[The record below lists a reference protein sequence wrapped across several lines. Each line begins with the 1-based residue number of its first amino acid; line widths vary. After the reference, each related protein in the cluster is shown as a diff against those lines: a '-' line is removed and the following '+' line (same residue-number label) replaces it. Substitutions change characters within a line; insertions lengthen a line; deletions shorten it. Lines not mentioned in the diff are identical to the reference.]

1 MMQHPKQS
9 TSMEPTSKEPLRLWL
24 RLLKTNRLI
33 ESELR
38 ERFRVKFSTTLPRF
52 DVMSA
57 LYWNQNG
64 LKMSELSR
72 MLLVSNGNVTG
83 IVDRLSEDG
92 LMLRENVP
100 GDRRAYRV
108 RLTQKGINE
117 FLKQATTHE
126 IWVSEILG
134 GQDTET
140 CRKISTLLTKTLTI
154 GNEVTEDD

>member
-1 MMQHPKQS
+1 MMQHPKPNP
-9 TSMEPTSKEPLRLWL
+9 SMETTSKEPLRLWL

-33 ESELR
+33 EAELR

-57 LYWNQNG
+57 LYCNQSG

-83 IVDRLSEDG
+83 IVDRLSKDG
-92 LMLRENVP
+92 LMLRESVP

-108 RLTQKGINE
+108 RLTQKGIDD
-117 FLKQATTHE
+117 FLKQAATHE
-126 IWVSEILG
+126 IWVSEMLA
-134 GQDTET
+134 GQDAET
-140 CRKISTLLTKTLTI
+140 CAEISTLLARTLTI
-154 GNEVTEDD
+154 GKEATDDD

>member
-1 MMQHPKQS
+1 MQHPKQNPS
-9 TSMEPTSKEPLRLWL
+9 LEPISKEPLRLWL

-33 ESELR
+33 EAELR
-38 ERFRVKFSTTLPRF
+38 ERLRVKFSTTLPRF

-57 LYWNQNG
+57 LYSNQSG

-83 IVDRLSEDG
+83 IVDRLSKDG
-92 LMLRENVP
+92 FMLRESVP

-108 RLTQKGINE
+108 RLTQKGIDE
-117 FLKQATTHE
+117 FLKQAATHE
-126 IWVSEILG
+126 IWVSEMLG

-140 CRKISTLLTKTLTI
+140 CSEISTLLARTLTI
-154 GNEVTEDD
+154 GKEVTDDD